1 MEAVHS
7 GSFDTEKTSM
17 DSALSLMTRT
27 NRAIGWLKKNREGS
41 PLAVAWIQTCIVY
54 VYIYISYDMSIYIYI
69 HTFTHIMYI
78 CFYIYIRILY
88 YSVIFLL

>member
-54 VYIYISYDMSIYIYI
+54 VYIYII
-69 HTFTHIMYI
+69 
-78 CFYIYIRILY
+78 
-88 YSVIFLL
+88 

>member
-41 PLAVAWIQTCIVY
+41 PLAVAWV
-54 VYIYISYDMSIYIYI
+54 MSPSHCRI
-69 HTFTHIMYI
+69 HGSLSTA
-78 CFYIYIRILY
+78 
-88 YSVIFLL
+88 